1 MRNSSTI
8 KKGYIMLEADF
19 KYIIDTLFALFS
31 MVLIIFMVP
40 GFAML
45 EAGLVRTKNVTSV
58 LTINVMIY
66 TIASLAF
73 LLLGYSLA
81 FGDFGSDSMSGWA
94 VFLFQMAFVG
104 KTVNIMSGGVSERVR
119 IIPLTIFAV
128 AMGGVIYPLV
138 VNVSWGADLL
148 AGTIL
153 DLNMYDLAGSTVIHS
168 TGGWALLAAIIIMGS
183 RKGRYQD
190 GKIRVIPASN
200 IPLVTLGAL
209 LLWIGWFGFN
219 GGSVGSI
226 SSVENADAVAKTIM
240 NTNTAGLAG
249 ALIAGVLMY
258 IRYRLFDITM
268 ILNGALGGLVAV
280 TAGPDLYDIYTPI
293 LVGAVGGAL
302 VVFAVPMFDKM
313 KIDDPVGAL
322 SVHLVNGIWGTL
334 AVGIFIEDVS
344 LMDQLK
350 GVAVIGVFVFTVS
363 FVVLYLINMFVKFRA
378 DDEAQVSG
386 MDVTECGLESYP
398 EFKRAI

>member
-1 MRNSSTI
+1 
-8 KKGYIMLEADF
+8 MLEADF
-19 KYIIDTLFALFS
+19 KYIIDTFFALFA

-66 TIASLAF
+66 AVASIAF
-73 LLLGYSLA
+73 LLIGYSLA
-81 FGDFGSDSMSGWA
+81 FGSWENDSMSIWA
-94 VFLFQMAFVG
+94 AFMFQMAFVG
-104 KTVNIMSGGVSERVR
+104 KTINIMSGGVSERVR
-119 IIPLTIFAV
+119 IFPLAIFAV
-128 AMGGVIYPLV
+128 IMGAFIYPTV
-138 VNVSWGADLL
+138 VNISWGADMIS
-148 AGTIL
+148 GTFL
-153 DLNMYDLAGSTVIHS
+153 DLDMYDLAGSTVIHS
-168 TGGWALLAAIIIMGS
+168 TGGWALLAAILIMGS
-183 RKGRYQD
+183 RKGRYVN

-200 IPLVTLGAL
+200 IPLVVLGAF

-226 SSVENADAVAKTIM
+226 SSVENADLVAKTIM

-258 IRYRLFDITM
+258 VRYKLFDITM

-280 TAGPDLYDIYTPI
+280 TAGPDLYDMYTPI
-293 LVGAVGGAL
+293 LIGLIGGSL
-302 VVFAVPMFDKM
+302 VVFAVPIFDKL
-313 KIDDPVGAL
+313 KLDDPVGAL

-334 AVGIFIEDVS
+334 AVGIFVDDIS
-344 LMDQLK
+344 FMAQLK
-350 GVAVIGVFVFTVS
+350 GVAVVAVFAFSIS
-363 FVVLYLINMFVKFRA
+363 FVVLFVINKITRFRA
-378 DDEAQVSG
+378 EDDAQQEG
-386 MDVTECGLESYP
+386 MDVNECGVEAYP